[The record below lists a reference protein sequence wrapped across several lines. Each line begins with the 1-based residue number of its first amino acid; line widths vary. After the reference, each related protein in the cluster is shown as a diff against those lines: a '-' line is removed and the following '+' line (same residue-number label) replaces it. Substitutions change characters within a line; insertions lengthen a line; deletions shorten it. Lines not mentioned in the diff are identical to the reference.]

1 MGFNLI
7 VFSFCLLILSGKV
20 DDSLIPDAI
29 KLPDSCRLVAG
40 FVSAAII
47 TFVSIPTIVLISKHK
62 KLYDVPND
70 RTSHLFNT
78 PTLGGCAVLAGFTIA
93 TIIFSYRSSAAE
105 LAYILGGLIPLF
117 FIGIKDDI
125 LIIDPKTKI
134 IGQIF
139 ASLIVIWIGGIYL
152 SSFYDLLGI
161 DNINSVIGIIVTL
174 FLFLILINGF
184 NFIDGIDGLASAI
197 GFIASVFYG
206 TWFILTGNINYAIL
220 GFSLAGAL
228 GSFFYFNVF
237 GKRHKIF
244 LGDTGSMVIGF
255 VEAILTVKFLEFNL
269 IAEEKFRFTSA
280 PAISVGLLI
289 IPLFDTLKVFVL
301 RLGKGKSPFK
311 ADRNHIHHS
320 LLALGLTHLNATII
334 IVIVNLFLVI
344 LALLFKNFGILK
356 LTAILL
362 LVMTGLSYILHLIV
376 RRHKNKMLLPGTR

>member
-1 MGFNLI
+1 M
-7 VFSFCLLILSGKV
+7 
-20 DDSLIPDAI
+20 
-29 KLPDSCRLVAG
+29 
-40 FVSAAII
+40 
-47 TFVSIPTIVLISKHK
+47 
-62 KLYDVPND
+62 
-70 RTSHLFNT
+70 
-78 PTLGGCAVLAGFTIA
+78 
-93 TIIFSYRSSAAE
+93 
-105 LAYILGGLIPLF
+105 
-117 FIGIKDDI
+117 
-125 LIIDPKTKI
+125 DPKTKI

-255 VEAILTVKFLEFNL
+255 VEAILTVKFLEFNR

-289 IPLFDTLKVFVL
+289 IPLFDTLRVFVL

-344 LALLFKNFGILK
+344 LALLLKNFGILK
-356 LTAILL
+356 LIAILL

-376 RRHKNKMLLPGTR
+376 RRHKK